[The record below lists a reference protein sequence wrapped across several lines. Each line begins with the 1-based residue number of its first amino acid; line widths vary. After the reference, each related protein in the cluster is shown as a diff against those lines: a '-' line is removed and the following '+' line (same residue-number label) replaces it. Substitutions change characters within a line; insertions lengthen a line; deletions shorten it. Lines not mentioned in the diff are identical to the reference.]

1 MSHTTTEKSL
11 KTEPRDNLRLR
22 AEKFLTAESGEFD
35 RISPADVKNLVLELK
50 MRQVRLEM
58 QNEELQQA
66 QETITQSR
74 DRYADLY
81 DFAPVG
87 YFTLDRK
94 GKIVEVNLAGARLLG
109 AEPDRLVNQSSFR
122 WVAPE
127 SREVCRSHY
136 RKVFASQGPQT
147 CEVKLRGR
155 GGPPFYA
162 ALETVAVPGEAGTV
176 LLCRTAMS
184 DVTLRKQ
191 AEFDLKLKERLLDG
205 ASDSIFLHDL
215 AGQFIYVN
223 EAACRDRGYER
234 QELQGQDVWG
244 LIAPDYATTREK
256 LLQDLLAQGDMT
268 FESAHVRKDGS
279 VMPVEIHA
287 RIIDLG
293 ERRLVLSVARDISE
307 RQRASQENARLAS
320 FPQLNPNP
328 VLEVDNAG
336 NITFA
341 NPATLETARKLGLQ
355 DEKPFLPPDLNE
367 ILQAI
372 AAKGAMQFYR
382 EVEVKGTVFAVHI
395 YFAPQFQVARLF
407 LLDITDRK
415 RAEAEVK
422 LNEARLAS
430 LLRISQFSSTSV
442 QELLDYAL
450 DEAIALTG
458 SRIGYIY
465 FYDETTQQFTLNTW
479 SKDVL
484 PACSVVAPQTIYQLE
499 KTGLWGEAVRQAGP
513 VVVNDFQLPHP
524 LKKGCPPG
532 HAKLDKFLTVPIFFQ
547 GRIVAVAAVANKPTD
562 YDGADVKQL
571 TLMME
576 VVWRIVERQRAMDAL
591 LLAAAK
597 WRTTFDAIGDAVG
610 LMDQEGNILQCNQ
623 AMADLVGKP
632 FAEIIGR
639 RCWEVVHGTNGAI
652 ADCPMIRMR
661 QSHQREELVRPVGD
675 NWFKVTVDP
684 ILDAAGNLTGAV
696 HLIADITHAKRTEE
710 KLLHSLGAAIQ
721 RQTEITGLL
730 EASRIVLS
738 ETSFEAAVKDIYTL
752 CKSLT
757 GATAGY
763 VALFTADGLEEQM
776 IASDPGGLPDVVAAA
791 LPRLRREMGGEAYP
805 LNRPFWHNDLAHSK
819 WTGLPPAGP
828 SGLDNVLFTP
838 LQVKGK
844 TVGVMAMFNK
854 IGGFSEPDANLAAGF
869 TEFAAIAL
877 VNMRARQALSQ
888 SEEKYRLL
896 VNQVPAVVFKGYADW
911 SVDFFDQKV
920 EALTGYS
927 PEDFNTRKL
936 KWKDLILPDDL
947 IDGKRK
953 FIETGKVDKS
963 CEWEYRIRK
972 KDGEI
977 RWIQDLAQIF
987 TNSAGKIDYVNGI
1000 LFDITDRKQGEE
1012 RLQRTSRALKALSAC
1027 NQALVH
1033 ATQEKGFLTDVC
1045 EVIVRE
1051 GGYPLVW
1058 VGYAQPDKMKSVVP
1072 IASAGVEAEH
1082 PEWIGLTWGKGERGR
1097 GPGGMAIKTGKIQV
1111 ARDILH
1117 DPALAP
1123 WHEEWRRRD
1132 FKAIIAL
1139 PLIVEGK
1146 AIGIL
1151 DISAQDRE
1159 AFDPEEV
1166 RLLEELAG
1174 GVSFGIW
1181 SLRNDRE
1188 RLRAEAEVQH
1198 SLEKLKKALD
1208 GTVLAVA
1215 KTVEMRDP
1223 YTAGHQWQ
1231 VAELAGAIAQEM
1243 EFSAERVEGMR
1254 VLGCL
1259 HDIGKIA
1266 IPAEILSKPG
1276 RLSPM
1281 EFTLIKDHP
1290 RVGYEII
1297 KDIDF
1302 PFPLAEGI
1310 LQHHERLNG
1319 SGYPQGIS
1327 GPDIIPE
1334 AKILAVADVVEAMAS
1349 HRPYRR
1355 SLGLDQALEE
1365 ISRNRGILYDP
1376 EVVDICLKLF
1386 HEKGFSFSPQQH

>member
-1 MSHTTTEKSL
+1 MSRTTTEKSL
-11 KTEPRDNLRLR
+11 ETEPRENLRIR
-22 AEKFLTAESGEFD
+22 AEKFLTAEGGEFD
-35 RISPADVKNLVLELK
+35 QISPADVKNLVLELK

-66 QETITQSR
+66 R

-87 YFTLDRK
+87 YFTLDRR
-94 GKIVEVNLAGARLLG
+94 GKIVEVNLAGAQLLG
-109 AEPDRLVNQSSFR
+109 AERHLLVNRSSFR

-127 SREVCRSHY
+127 SREACRTHY
-136 RKVFASQGPQT
+136 RKVFDNQGPQT
-147 CEVKLRGR
+147 CEVKLRRR

-162 ALETVAVPGEAGTV
+162 ALESMAAPGEAGAV
-176 LLCRTAMS
+176 LHCRTVMS
-184 DVTLRKQ
+184 DITLRKQ
-191 AEFDLKLKERLLDG
+191 AEIELKLKERLLDG

-215 AGQFIYVN
+215 TGQFIYVN
-223 EAACRDRGYER
+223 EAACRDRGYEKE
-234 QELQGQDVWG
+234 ELRGQDVWT
-244 LIAPDYATTREK
+244 LIAPDYAATREK
-256 LLQDLLAQGDMT
+256 TLQDLLAQGEIT

-293 ERRLVLSVARDISE
+293 ERRLILSVARDITDRKRSIE
-307 RQRASQENARLAS
+307 EIARLAS

-336 NITFA
+336 NITFT
-341 NPATLETARKLGLQ
+341 NPAAQETARKLGLQ
-355 DEKPFLPPDLNE
+355 DEKPFLPADLRE
-367 ILQAI
+367 ILQAT
-372 AAKGAMQFYR
+372 GEQGERQFYR
-382 EVEVKGTVFAVHI
+382 EVEVKGTVFSAHI
-395 YFAPQFQVARLF
+395 HFAPQFQMTRLF

-415 RAEAEVK
+415 RAEEE
-422 LNEARLAS
+422 LRLA
-430 LLRISQFSSTSV
+430 
-442 QELLDYAL
+442 A
-450 DEAIALTG
+450 
-458 SRIGYIY
+458 
-465 FYDETTQQFTLNTW
+465 
-479 SKDVL
+479 
-484 PACSVVAPQTIYQLE
+484 
-499 KTGLWGEAVRQAGP
+499 
-513 VVVNDFQLPHP
+513 FQ
-524 LKKGCPPG
+524 
-532 HAKLDKFLTVPIFFQ
+532 
-547 GRIVAVAAVANKPTD
+547 
-562 YDGADVKQL
+562 
-571 TLMME
+571 
-576 VVWRIVERQRAMDAL
+576 
-591 LLAAAK
+591 
-597 WRTTFDAIGDAVG
+597 WRTTFNAIGDAVA
-610 LMDQEGNILQCNQ
+610 LMDQEGTILQCNQ
-623 AMADLVGKP
+623 AMADLAGKP
-632 FAEIIGR
+632 FPEIIGR
-639 RCWEVVHGTNGAI
+639 RCWEVVHGTSGPI
-652 ADCPMIRMR
+652 ADCPMVRMR
-661 QSHQREELVRPVGD
+661 QSHQREESVLPVGE
-675 NWFKVTVDP
+675 NWLKVVVDP

-696 HLIADITHAKRTEE
+696 HIITDITRIKRTEE

-738 ETSFEAAVKDIYTL
+738 ETSFEAAVKDICTL
-752 CKSLT
+752 CQSLT

-763 VALFTADGLEEQM
+763 VALFTADGLEEEV
-776 IASDPGGLPDVVAAA
+776 IASDPGGLPEAVAAA
-791 LPRLRREMGGEAYP
+791 LPRLRREMGGEAHP
-805 LNRPFWHNDLAHSK
+805 LNRPVWHNDLAHSE
-819 WTGLPPAGP
+819 WAGLLPAGP
-828 SGLDNVLFTP
+828 PGLDNVLFTP
-838 LQVKGK
+838 LQVRGK
-844 TVGVMAMFNK
+844 TVGVMSLVNK
-854 IGGFSEPDANLAAGF
+854 PGGFSEPDANLAAGF
-869 TEFAAIAL
+869 TEFAALAL
-877 VNMRARQALSQ
+877 VNMRAAAAVRQ

-911 SVDFFDQKV
+911 SMDFFDQKV

-936 KWKDLILPDDL
+936 KWKDIILPDDF
-947 IDGKRK
+947 IAGERK
-953 FIETGKVDKS
+953 FIETWKVDKS
-963 CEWEYRIRK
+963 YEWEYRIRK

-977 RWIQDLAQIF
+977 RWIQDLVQMF
-987 TNSAGKIDYVNGI
+987 TDSAGKIDYVNGI
-1000 LFDITDRKQGEE
+1000 LFDITDRKQAEE

-1033 ATQEKGFLTDVC
+1033 ATHETGFLTDVC

-1051 GGYPLVW
+1051 GGYPLAW
-1058 VGYAQPDKMKSVVP
+1058 VGYAQSDKIKSVAP
-1072 IASAGVEAEH
+1072 MASAGVEAGH
-1082 PEWIGLTWGKGERGR
+1082 PEWIALTWGDGERGQ
-1097 GPGGMAIKTGKIQV
+1097 GPGGMAIKTGEIQV
-1111 ARDILH
+1111 AKDILQ

-1123 WHEEWRRRD
+1123 WHEEWRRRG
-1132 FKAIIAL
+1132 FTAIIAL

-1151 DISAQDRE
+1151 DISAQDPA

-1181 SLRNDRE
+1181 SLRTDGE
-1188 RLRAEAEVQH
+1188 RQRAEAEVQH

-1215 KTVEMRDP
+1215 NTVEMRDP
-1223 YTAGHQWQ
+1223 YTAGHQRQ
-1231 VAELAGAIAQEM
+1231 VAQLATAIAQEM
-1243 EFSAERVEGMR
+1243 GFSEERVEGMR

-1276 RLSPM
+1276 RLSYM
-1281 EFTLIKDHP
+1281 EFSLIKDHP

-1327 GPDIIPE
+1327 GPDIILE
-1334 AKILAVADVVEAMAS
+1334 ARILGVADVVEAIAS

-1355 SLGLDQALEE
+1355 SLGIDQALEE
-1365 ISRNRGILYDP
+1365 ISRKRGILYDP

-1386 HEKGFSFSPQQH
+1386 HEKGFSFSP

>member
-1 MSHTTTEKSL
+1 MSRTTTEKSL
-11 KTEPRDNLRLR
+11 ETEPRENLRIR
-22 AEKFLTAESGEFD
+22 ADKFLTAEGGEFD
-35 RISPADVKNLVLELK
+35 QFSPADIKNLVLELK
-50 MRQVRLEM
+50 MRQLRLEM
-58 QNEELQQA
+58 QNEELQRA
-66 QETITQSR
+66 QETITQAR

-109 AEPDRLVNQSSFR
+109 AERDLLVNQSSFR

-127 SREVCRSHY
+127 SREAYRTHY
-136 RKVFASQGPQT
+136 RKVFENQGPQT
-147 CEVKLRGR
+147 CEVKLRHR

-162 ALETVAVPGEAGTV
+162 ALESLAAPGEAGAV
-176 LLCRTAMS
+176 LHCRTVMR
-184 DVTLRKQ
+184 DITLRKQ
-191 AEFDLKLKERLLDG
+191 AEIELKLKEQLLDG

-215 AGQFIYVN
+215 EGQFIYVN
-223 EAACRDRGYER
+223 EAACRDRGYECE
-234 QELQGQDVWG
+234 ELQGKNIWALV
-244 LIAPDYATTREK
+244 PPNYAAIRGK
-256 LLQDLLAQGDMT
+256 ILQDLLAQGEIT

-279 VMPVEIHA
+279 MMPVEIHA

-293 ERRLVLSVARDISE
+293 ERRLILSVARDISE
-307 RQRASQENARLAS
+307 RKSASQEIARLAS

-336 NITFA
+336 NITFT
-341 NPATLETARKLGLQ
+341 NPAALKTARKLGLH
-355 DEKPFLPPDLNE
+355 DEKSFLPADLRE
-367 ILQAI
+367 ILQATGE
-372 AAKGAMQFYR
+372 KGERQFCR
-382 EVEVKGTVFAVHI
+382 EVEVKGTVFAAHI
-395 YFAPQFQVARLF
+395 HFAPQFQVTRLF
-407 LLDITDRK
+407 LLDITDHK
-415 RAEAEVK
+415 RAAEA
-422 LNEARLAS
+422 LRLAA
-430 LLRISQFSSTSV
+430 F
-442 QELLDYAL
+442 
-450 DEAIALTG
+450 
-458 SRIGYIY
+458 
-465 FYDETTQQFTLNTW
+465 
-479 SKDVL
+479 
-484 PACSVVAPQTIYQLE
+484 
-499 KTGLWGEAVRQAGP
+499 
-513 VVVNDFQLPHP
+513 
-524 LKKGCPPG
+524 
-532 HAKLDKFLTVPIFFQ
+532 
-547 GRIVAVAAVANKPTD
+547 
-562 YDGADVKQL
+562 
-571 TLMME
+571 
-576 VVWRIVERQRAMDAL
+576 
-591 LLAAAK
+591 K
-597 WRTTFDAIGDAVG
+597 WRTTFDAIGDAVA

-623 AMADLVGKP
+623 AMADLAGKP
-632 FAEIIGR
+632 FPEIIGH
-639 RCWEVVHGTNGAI
+639 RCWEVVHGTNGPI
-652 ADCPMIRMR
+652 ADCPMVRMR
-661 QSHQREELVRPVGD
+661 QSHQREESVLPVGE
-675 NWFKVTVDP
+675 NWLKVAVDP

-696 HLIADITHAKRTEE
+696 HIITDITRIKRTEE
-710 KLLHSLGAAIQ
+710 RLLHSLGAAIQ

-738 ETSFEAAVKDIYTL
+738 ETSFEAAVKAIYTL

-757 GATAGY
+757 GAAAGY
-763 VALFTADGLEEQM
+763 VALFTADGLEDQV
-776 IASDPGGLPDVVAAA
+776 IASDPGGLPDAVAAA
-791 LPRLRREMGGEAYP
+791 LPRLRREMGGEAHP
-805 LNRPFWHNDLAHSK
+805 LNRPVWHNDLAHSE
-819 WTGLPPAGP
+819 WAGLLPAGP
-828 SGLDNVLFTP
+828 PGLDNVLFTP
-838 LQVKGK
+838 LQVRGK
-844 TVGVMAMFNK
+844 TVGVMSMFNK
-854 IGGFSEPDANLAAGF
+854 PGGFNEPDANLAAGF

-877 VNMRARQALSQ
+877 INMRARQALRQ

-936 KWKDLILPDDL
+936 KWKNLILPDDL

-953 FIETGKVDKS
+953 LIETWKVDKS

-987 TNSAGKIDYVNGI
+987 TDSTGKIDYVNGI
-1000 LFDITDRKQGEE
+1000 LFDITDRKQAEE
-1012 RLQRTSRALKALSAC
+1012 RLTRTSRALKALSAC

-1033 ATQEKGFLTDVC
+1033 ATHETGFLTDVC
-1045 EVIVRE
+1045 QVIVRE

-1058 VGYAQPDKMKSVVP
+1058 VGYAQSDQMKSVAP

-1082 PEWIGLTWGKGERGR
+1082 PEWIGLTWGDGERGQ
-1097 GPGGMAIKTGKIQV
+1097 GPGGMAIKTGEIQV
-1111 ARDILH
+1111 ARDILQ

-1123 WHEEWRRRD
+1123 WHEEWRRRG
-1132 FKAIIAL
+1132 FTAIIAL

-1151 DISAQDRE
+1151 DISAQDPA

-1174 GVSFGIW
+1174 GVAFGIW
-1181 SLRNDRE
+1181 SLRTDQE

-1198 SLEKLKKALD
+1198 SLEKIKKTLD

-1215 KTVEMRDP
+1215 NTVEMRDP
-1223 YTAGHQWQ
+1223 YTAGHQRQ
-1231 VAELAGAIAQEM
+1231 VAQLAAAIAE
-1243 EFSAERVEGMR
+1243 EIGFSPERVEGMR

-1276 RLSPM
+1276 RISPM
-1281 EFTLIKDHP
+1281 EFTLIQDHP

-1327 GPDIIPE
+1327 GTDIILE
-1334 AKILAVADVVEAMAS
+1334 ARILGVADVVEAMAS

-1355 SLGLDQALEE
+1355 SLGIDQALEE

-1386 HEKGFSFSPQQH
+1386 NEKGFSFTP

>member
-1 MSHTTTEKSL
+1 MSHTTTENSL
-11 KTEPRDNLRLR
+11 ETEPRENLRIR
-22 AEKFLTAESGEFD
+22 AEKLLTAECSEFGQ
-35 RISPADVKNLVLELK
+35 ISPADVKNLVLELK
-50 MRQVRLEM
+50 MRQVQLEM
-58 QNEELQQA
+58 QNEELQAAQKTIIQA
-66 QETITQSR
+66 R

-87 YFTLDRK
+87 YFTLDRT

-109 AEPDRLVNQSSFR
+109 VERDLLVHQSSSR
-122 WVAPE
+122 WVTPE
-127 SREVCRSHY
+127 SRGVCRTHY
-136 RKVFASQGPQT
+136 RKVFDNQGPQI
-147 CEVKLRGR
+147 CEVKLRRR

-162 ALETVAVPGEAGTV
+162 ALESVAVPGETGMV
-176 LLCRTAMS
+176 LHCRTVMS

-191 AEFDLKLKERLLDG
+191 AEIELKLKEQLLDG
-205 ASDSIFLHDL
+205 ASDSIFLHDI
-215 AGQFIYVN
+215 AGRFIYVN
-223 EAACRDRGYER
+223 EAACRDRGYEH
-234 QELQGQDVWG
+234 QELQGQDVWA
-244 LIAPDYATTREK
+244 LIAPDYVATREK
-256 LLQDLLAQGDMT
+256 LLQALLAQGDMT

-287 RIIDLG
+287 RIINLG
-293 ERRLVLSVARDISE
+293 ERRLILSVARDISE
-307 RQRASQENARLAS
+307 RKRASQEFARLAS
-320 FPQLNPNP
+320 YPQLNPNP
-328 VLEVDNAG
+328 VLEVNNAG
-336 NITFA
+336 NITFT
-341 NPATLETARKLGLQ
+341 NPAARKTARKLGLQ
-355 DEKPFLPPDLNE
+355 DERPFLPADLDE

-372 AAKGAMQFYR
+372 AEKGERQFYR
-382 EVEVKGTVFAVHI
+382 EVEVEGTVFAAHI
-395 YFAPQFQVARLF
+395 HFAPQFQVTRLF

-430 LLRISQFSSTSV
+430 LLRISQFPSTSI

-450 DEAIALTG
+450 DEAIALTR

-465 FYDETTQQFTLNTW
+465 FYDETTQQFTLNSW
-479 SKDVL
+479 SKDVMQQC
-484 PACSVVAPQTIYQLE
+484 AVVDPQTIYDLE
-499 KTGLWGEAVRQAGP
+499 QTGLWGEAVRQAGP
-513 VVVNDFQLPHP
+513 IMVNDFQQPHP
-524 LKKGCPPG
+524 LKKGFPPG
-532 HAKLDKFLTVPIFFQ
+532 HAKLDKFLTVPVFFQ
-547 GRIVAVAAVANKPTD
+547 GQIVAVAAVANKPTD

-571 TLMME
+571 TLTME
-576 VVWRIVERQRAMDAL
+576 VVWKIVDRQRAVEEL
-591 LLAAAK
+591 RLAASK

-610 LMDQEGNILQCNQ
+610 LMDQEGIILQCNQ
-623 AMADLVGKP
+623 AMADLAGKP
-632 FAEIIGR
+632 FPEILGH
-639 RCWEVVHGTNGAI
+639 RCWEVVHHTSSPIG
-652 ADCPMIRMR
+652 DCPMIRMR
-661 QSHQREELVRPVGD
+661 QSHQREESVLSVGED
-675 NWFKVTVDP
+675 WFKVAVDP

-696 HLIADITHAKRTEE
+696 HLIADITRIKRTEE
-710 KLLHSLGAAIQ
+710 KLQHTLGAAIQ

-730 EASRIVLS
+730 EASQIVLS
-738 ETSFEAAVKDIYTL
+738 ETSFEAAVKDICML

-757 GATAGY
+757 GAAAGY
-763 VALFTADGLEEQM
+763 VALFTADGLEEQI
-776 IASDPGGLPDVVAAA
+776 IASDPGGLPDAVAAA
-791 LPRLRREMGGEAYP
+791 LSRLRREMGGEAHP
-805 LNRPFWHNDLAHSK
+805 LDRPVWHNDLPPGE

-828 SGLDNVLFTP
+828 PGLDNVLFTP
-838 LQVKGK
+838 LQVRGK
-844 TVGVMAMFNK
+844 TVGVMTMFNK
-854 IGGFSEPDANLAAGF
+854 PGGFHEPDANLAAGF

-888 SEEKYRLL
+888 SEAKYRLL
-896 VNQVPAVVFKGYADW
+896 VNQVPAVVFKGYADG

-920 EALTGYS
+920 ETLSGYS

-987 TNSAGKIDYVNGI
+987 TDSAGKIDYVNGI
-1000 LFDITDRKQGEE
+1000 LFDITDRKQAEE

-1033 ATQEKGFLTDVC
+1033 ATQEKDFLTDVC
-1045 EVIVRE
+1045 GVIVRE
-1051 GGYPLVW
+1051 GGYPLAW
-1058 VGYAQPDKMKSVVP
+1058 VGYAQPDTIKSVVP
-1072 IASAGVEAEH
+1072 IASAGVEPGH
-1082 PEWIGLTWGKGERGR
+1082 PESIGLTWGEGERGQ
-1097 GPGGMAIKTGKIQV
+1097 GPGGMAIKTGEIQV
-1111 ARDILH
+1111 ARDILL

-1151 DISAQDRE
+1151 DISAQDPE

-1181 SLRNDRE
+1181 SLRTDKDRQ
-1188 RLRAEAEVQH
+1188 RAEAEVQH
-1198 SLEKLKKALD
+1198 SLDKIKKALD
-1208 GTVLAVA
+1208 GTVLAIA

-1223 YTAGHQWQ
+1223 YTAGHQRQ
-1231 VAELAGAIAQEM
+1231 VAELAGAIAREM

-1259 HDIGKIA
+1259 HDIGKVA

-1281 EFTLIKDHP
+1281 EFSLIKDHP

-1302 PFPLAEGI
+1302 PYPLAEGI

-1319 SGYPQGIS
+1319 SGYPQGIP

-1349 HRPYRR
+1349 HRPYRK
-1355 SLGLDQALEE
+1355 SLGIEPALEE

-1386 HEKGFSFSPQQH
+1386 HEKRFSFSPQPD